1 MEVRTR
7 DTYRI
12 EYSGGISEEIL
23 LSLMQLYQPLTGPEA
38 CSLFLTMAA
47 EGMRQH
53 TLESHSRLFALCGF
67 GPDVFDRA
75 CAKLEEYMLLRVYCR
90 KGENRDAYIYHL
102 NTPMNAGAFM
112 QSGVYMNRL
121 QKVLGQKNL
130 ETTVAHLKDSGI
142 STQGYQDITRM
153 VRYST
158 KEANQPSAFTTI
170 QPRYRFAIDDST
182 IVFDYE
188 RFIASTSDLVFPI
201 ELRTEENLRLIG
213 KLATVHGLSVDRM
226 RILVRKCVNL
236 NTMSFDG
243 ERLRIL
249 AGKSTPDVSGGKDV
263 YSLPPVSFLQSKQN
277 GRAVTLSDRRILDH
291 LALDMHFSN
300 EVINIMIEYILNV
313 SDNRLNSRFV
323 EMVAGEWA
331 RNGIDTREQALMQ
344 VKKKPQYSG
353 GRSGHVRIDA
363 PDYIVQQMHDELP
376 EETKASREDIERIRE
391 LQAKMKD

>member
-47 EGMRQH
+47 EGLRQH

-130 ETTVAHLKDSGI
+130 ETTVANLKDNGI

-153 VRYST
+153 VRYSSE
-158 KEANQPSAFTTI
+158 EANQPSAFTTI

-236 NTMSFDG
+236 NTMTFDG
-243 ERLRIL
+243 DRLRIL
-249 AGKSTPDVSGGKDV
+249 AEKSTPDVTGGKDV
-263 YSLPPVSFLQSKQN
+263 YSLPPVSFLQSKSAHSHPDVVSPKCCVTF
-277 GRAVTLSDRRILDH
+277 AVLFYHQKGSKTTTSSSLSAIK
-291 LALDMHFSN
+291 
-300 EVINIMIEYILNV
+300 IMV
-313 SDNRLNSRFV
+313 S
-323 EMVAGEWA
+323 A
-331 RNGIDTREQALMQ
+331 T
-344 VKKKPQYSG
+344 
-353 GRSGHVRIDA
+353 
-363 PDYIVQQMHDELP
+363 
-376 EETKASREDIERIRE
+376 
-391 LQAKMKD
+391 